1 MAINLLPTEF
11 APSARFARLA
21 NLIRTLVFVG
31 LSIFILSTAAMVVL
45 FLFDSISVGQSR
57 ARQEATKGVIK
68 SLETTEQRFV
78 LIQDRLSKAKTI
90 MSEAGVGDALSKL
103 KDLLPIISGGASLSG
118 AEITPDK
125 TKFSVTAANSS
136 DLANF
141 LATLVSGNYYKK
153 VDLTS
158 FSFSPSG
165 GYLVSLEALIK

>member
-11 APSARFARLA
+11 APSARIARIA
-21 NLIRTLVFVG
+21 NLVRNLVFVG
-31 LSIFILSTAAMVVL
+31 LIVFILSTAAMVAL
-45 FLFDSISVGQSR
+45 FLFDSFSVRQSV
-57 ARQEATKGVIK
+57 ARQEVTTGIIK
-68 SLETTEQRFV
+68 SLETTELRFV

-90 MSEAGVGDALSKL
+90 VSEAGVGNALSKL

-118 AEITPDK
+118 AEITLDK

-153 VDLTS
+153 IDLTS
-158 FSFSPSG
+158 FSFSPTG
-165 GYLVSLEALIK
+165 GYLVSLEAFIK